1 MAAVEK
7 VVFIPYKPAMY
18 DTLRRPRGMVG
29 RHMSRRADMFIA
41 AARAQV
47 GKGTGRLARSI
58 HVRSHSAQPY
68 GQEMKIGSIVKHAL
82 MHHEGTRPH
91 VIHPKDRENGVLVFR
106 RGTRLIETREVR
118 HPGTKPNHYLTD
130 NLKLF
135 LVP

>member
-1 MAAVEK
+1 MAGEAEK

-29 RHMSRRADMFIA
+29 RHMQRRADVFIA

-47 GKGTGRLARSI
+47 GKGTGALARSI
-58 HVRSHSAQPY
+58 HVREHKADPT
-68 GQEMKIGSIVKHAL
+68 GQTMIVGSRNKVAF

-91 VIHPKDRENGVLVFR
+91 VIRPKDEGGVLVFR
-106 RGTRLIETREVR
+106 SGARVVESREVR

-135 LVP
+135 VV